1 VISPRN
7 GNSQRNNLAC
17 KDNQRKRLAIVAARF
32 VAEDGVEDLNLAKRK
47 AANQLGLPE
56 SVQLPENSEVE
67 EELRIYLRLFRDEEQ
82 NERIGFLRR
91 KARELMAIL
100 QKFNPYLTGAVL
112 EGTAG
117 RFAEIDIQLF
127 TDTAKDVEIFLL
139 NQKIDFEHS
148 VPRSERAEAVLTL
161 HNEGVVANL
170 IVYPSKEER
179 IAFKTRSG
187 KIRRRIQLGALERM
201 LETES
206 AGTP

>member
-1 VISPRN
+1 
-7 GNSQRNNLAC
+7 
-17 KDNQRKRLAIVAARF
+17 
-32 VAEDGVEDLNLAKRK
+32 
-47 AANQLGLPE
+47 
-56 SVQLPENSEVE
+56 
-67 EELRIYLRLFRDEEQ
+67 
-82 NERIGFLRR
+82 
-91 KARELMAIL
+91 MAIL
-100 QKFNPYLTGAVL
+100 QKFNPYLTGSVL

-170 IVYPSKEER
+170 IVYPAKEER
-179 IAFKTRSG
+179 IVFKTRSG